1 MYIMPMYSVSTYQQY
16 PKLIARMVEIG
27 LRQADLAVRLGIH
40 PTLFNAYLRGR
51 RAAPSGFEA
60 LVNAELDLQAEA
72 KRAGAE
78 AERKVLE
85 SAVQEAQQKG
95 ERDDPDK

>member
-1 MYIMPMYSVSTYQQY
+1 MIV
-16 PKLIARMVEIG
+16 AVHMVEIG
-27 LRQADLAVRLGIH
+27 ALQADIAVRLGIH

-51 RAAPSGFEA
+51 RATPVGFEA

-85 SAVQEAQQKG
+85 RAAQEAR
-95 ERDDPDK
+95 ERALVEEAE